1 MQSNKDLSPMKAKK
15 TTPSAAQG
23 DVPTFNRQN
32 NIGRTKRRMKS
43 QGKPEKPSMTPY
55 QEAIYERLQIAK
67 SHIEKHEEIDE
78 LFHDHLEEI
87 EKDLRETSKKKAGK
101 NPGN

>member
-1 MQSNKDLSPMKAKK
+1 
-15 TTPSAAQG
+15 
-23 DVPTFNRQN
+23 
-32 NIGRTKRRMKS
+32 MKS

-101 NPGN
+101 NPGNQIKQLLSKWADEPVYTE

>member
-1 MQSNKDLSPMKAKK
+1 
-15 TTPSAAQG
+15 
-23 DVPTFNRQN
+23 
-32 NIGRTKRRMKS
+32 
-43 QGKPEKPSMTPY
+43 MTPY

-101 NPGN
+101 NPGNQIKHLLSKWADEPVYTE